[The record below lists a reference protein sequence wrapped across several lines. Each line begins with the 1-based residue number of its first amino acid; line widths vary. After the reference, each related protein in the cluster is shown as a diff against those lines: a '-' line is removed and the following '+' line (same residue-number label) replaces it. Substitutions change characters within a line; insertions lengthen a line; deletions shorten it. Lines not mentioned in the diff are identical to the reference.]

1 MIYKWSTQ
9 SQKQRETV
17 PQWCKKEMALMQVI
31 LKGYEDKFACNLSTW
46 LWLPMSHYA
55 KALEHKNNWFKPWK
69 DYSLN
74 SLF

>member
-1 MIYKWSTQ
+1 
-9 SQKQRETV
+9 
-17 PQWCKKEMALMQVI
+17 MQVI
-31 LKGYEDKFACNLSTW
+31 LKGYEDKFAFNLSTW